1 MQIMSDPL
9 APKTITGE
17 VNIHI
22 TDHAYQRMKERC
34 GWNKKAGARMA
45 DLAFNNGIRHQDT
58 KGSLHRFIDKI
69 YLSHQNASKLV
80 LYGQAVFIFGRGNV
94 LVTVYAVPS
103 RLRKMVPSIK

>member
-1 MQIMSDPL
+1 MEEES
-9 APKTITGE
+9 TIQ
-17 VNIHI
+17 I

-45 DLAFNNGIRHQDT
+45 DLAFSHGIEHRNT
-58 KGSLHRFIDKI
+58 KGKLHRFLDGI

-80 LYGQAVFIFGRGNV
+80 LYGQAVFIFCRGNI

-103 RLRKMVPSIK
+103 RMRKIVPKTKDT